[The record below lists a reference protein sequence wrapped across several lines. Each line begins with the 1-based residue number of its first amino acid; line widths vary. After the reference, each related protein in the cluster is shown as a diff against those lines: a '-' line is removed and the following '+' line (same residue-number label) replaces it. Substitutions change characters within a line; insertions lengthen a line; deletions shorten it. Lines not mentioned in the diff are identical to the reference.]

1 MMMCLA
7 HALAE
12 ALQGGKYANTCSR
25 AWHPVKGWGSQTRRT
40 SVMRPL
46 NSSQMWSTFD
56 QRKVISAS
64 AFVGLKEDAIHTRI
78 EDDQR
83 SLKMQ
88 SSVAG
93 TRLTQPQTPLCSPHW
108 RSVNTC
114 QCKAPRLYGPF
125 RKKPLGSRS
134 DVPRIPPNTTH
145 TTGLRRASRGPT
157 ICCSYQTLNGCSVKQ
172 ASTGEVKPILSLWE
186 VNAISYSPETL
197 TSPVHH

>member
-1 MMMCLA
+1 M
-7 HALAE
+7 
-12 ALQGGKYANTCSR
+12 NTCSR
-25 AWHPVKGWGSQTRRT
+25 AWHPVKGWGSQTRRI

-64 AFVGLKEDAIHTRI
+64 AFVGLKDDAVHTRI

-93 TRLTQPQTPLCSPHW
+93 TRLIQPQTPLCSPHW
-108 RSVNTC
+108 RSVNPC
-114 QCKAPRLYGPF
+114 QCKAPRLNSPF
-125 RKKPLGSRS
+125 RKRPLSCRP
-134 DVPRIPPNTTH
+134 DVPRIPPNIPPH
-145 TTGLRRASRGPT
+145 TTGSRRASRGPR
-157 ICCSYQTLNGCSVKQ
+157 ICCSYQTLDECSVKQ

-186 VNAISYSPETL
+186 VNTIPYSPAPL
-197 TSPVHH
+197 TSPLPH